1 MATVNVLLWLHFGG
15 DLLIEV
21 GVRELRNNLSRYLE
35 RVRQG
40 EALIVTD
47 RGSAVARV
55 LPIGGERVL
64 DRLIA
69 EGVVAPASHSKLRA
83 GAPVKATGTVS
94 DLIAE
99 QRR

>member
-1 MATVNVLLWLHFGG
+1 M
-15 DLLIEV
+15 IEV

-35 RVRQG
+35 RVREG
-40 EALIVTD
+40 EEVLVTD

-55 LPIGGERVL
+55 LPIDAERVL

-69 EGVVAPASHSKLRA
+69 EGVVTPAPQQKRRA
-83 GAPVKATGTVS
+83 GAPITGTGTVS
-94 DLIAE
+94 DLIDD

>member
-1 MATVNVLLWLHFGG
+1 M
-15 DLLIEV
+15 IQV

-35 RVRQG
+35 RVRGG
-40 EALIVTD
+40 EEVIVTD

-55 LPIGGERVL
+55 LPVTTERVL

-69 EGVVAPASHSKLRA
+69 EGVVTPAPQAKRRA
-83 GAPVKATGTVS
+83 GAPIKGTGSVS
-94 DLIAE
+94 DLIAD

>member
-1 MATVNVLLWLHFGG
+1 M
-15 DLLIEV
+15 IQV
-21 GVRELRNNLSRYLE
+21 GVRELRNSLSRYLE
-35 RVRQG
+35 RVREG
-40 EALIVTD
+40 EELVVTD

-69 EGVVAPASHSKLRA
+69 EGVVTPAPRPKRRA
-83 GAPVKATGTVS
+83 GAPIKGTGIVS
-94 DLIAE
+94 DLIAD

>member
-1 MATVNVLLWLHFGG
+1 M
-15 DLLIEV
+15 IQV

-35 RVRQG
+35 RVRGG
-40 EALIVTD
+40 EEVIVTD

-55 LPIGGERVL
+55 LPIGTERVL

-69 EGVVAPASHSKLRA
+69 EGIVTPAAQVKRPA
-83 GAPVKATGTVS
+83 GGPIKGTGTVS
-94 DLIAE
+94 DLIAD